1 MLRKI
6 IVIGSFALL
15 QLPLLAQQKLTTK
28 VLVIGGG
35 TGATTAAIQSARMGV
50 PTIIASEHGWLGG
63 MVSSAGVSAIDGNHK
78 LPSGIWNEFRDA
90 IYKVY
95 GGPNKVFTGWVS
107 NTQFEPRIADSIFK
121 AMATAE
127 KQLQVQYHLTYKR
140 ILKKGNKV
148 IGAVFTNN
156 KQQTIHIYAQQVV
169 DGTDLGDAMADAG
182 VAHDIGMEASSITG
196 EKVGVPSSNDI
207 VQDLTYVVILKD
219 FGAGA
224 NKTIPKPANYTPTEF
239 DGACTNYYIDTTR
252 KAPNVD
258 AQKMLDYG
266 KLPNGKYMINW
277 PGYGNDY
284 YVNNILM
291 NAAERA
297 ASLQA
302 AKEQTL
308 RFVYF
313 IQHQLGFKHLGI
325 ATDEFPTAD
334 GFPLV
339 PYYRE
344 SRRAKGLVRFN
355 LNHLA
360 QPYNSTLYRTGIAV
374 GDYPIDHHH
383 KKNSTAP
390 QHLNFYPVPS
400 YSLPLGSLIPQK
412 VEGLVLTEKN
422 ISVSNVVNG
431 TTRLQPCVMLN
442 GQAAGVVAALAVK
455 ANASAAKVPVR
466 KVQQHLLQSKAMIMP
481 YIDAGIHHEQFE
493 AIQKIGATGILKGKG
508 VPYQWANQTWFYP
521 DSSISE
527 VTFAE
532 GLHDFKKSWQFTGS
546 NNLLTS
552 EKACE
557 WLAAIIAKERLQPQ
571 HKNLPLV
578 TAAQMLAALKQQ
590 DLYSNYIQRKSLAW
604 LLNNFLNPFERYA
617 VTHEGKIYN

>member
-6 IVIGSFALL
+6 IVLGCFALL
-15 QLPLLAQQKLTTK
+15 QLPALAQQKLTTK

-35 TGATTAAIQSARMGV
+35 TGATAAGIQSARMGV

-78 LPSGIWNEFRDA
+78 LPSGIWNEFREA

-95 GGPNKVFTGWVS
+95 GGAGKVFTGWVS

-121 AMATAE
+121 AMAKAE

-148 IGAVFTNN
+148 IGAVFTNA

-196 EKVGVPSSNDI
+196 EQVGVPTSNDI

-219 FGAGA
+219 YGAGA
-224 NKTIPKPANYTPTEF
+224 DKTIPKPANYTPTEF
-239 DGACTNYYIDTTR
+239 DGACTNYYKDTTR

-284 YVNNILM
+284 YVNNIHM

-313 IQHQLGFKHLGI
+313 IQHELGFKHLGI
-325 ATDEFPTAD
+325 ANDEFPTVD

-355 LNHLA
+355 LNHVA
-360 QPYNSTLYRTGIAV
+360 QPFNSTLYRTGIAV

-383 KKNSTAP
+383 KKNSAAP

-400 YSLPLGSLIPQK
+400 YNLPLGALIPQQ
-412 VEGLVLTEKN
+412 VQGIILTEKN

-455 ANASAAKVPVR
+455 GNAHAANVPVR

-481 YIDAGIHHEQFE
+481 YIDAGIHHPQFE

-508 VPYQWANQTWFYP
+508 IPYQWANQTWFYP
-521 DSSISE
+521 DSTLSE
-527 VTFAE
+527 RTFAE
-532 GLHDFKKSWQFTGS
+532 GLNSFKQSWQFAGTD
-546 NNLLTS
+546 NILTS

-557 WLAAIIAKERLQPQ
+557 WLAAIIAQERLQSQ
-571 HKNLPLV
+571 HKKIPAV
-578 TAAQMLAALKQQ
+578 TAAHMLAALQQ
-590 DLYSNYIQRKSLAW
+590 QGLYSNHIQRKSLAW